1 MLNENA
7 RMICK
12 NPQNKIGNTLQQ
24 FHRQG
29 RFLIDM
35 EKYEDDNK
43 RNICKKSPLLMEN
56 FLCIYEMSYL

>member
-29 RFLIDM
+29 RFFIDNG
-35 EKYEDDNK
+35 KYEDENK
-43 RNICKKSPLLMEN
+43 IKNIKGVH
-56 FLCIYEMSYL
+56 YQVA